1 MGCRDAELISLR
13 VEKELYDKLED
24 HRENPHSKILLN
36 RTDVYLE
43 VLFYGEKIL
52 QIKKEMGEKEFDKVW
67 NIITKLNLNRANL
80 EKFL

>member
-1 MGCRDAELISLR
+1 MGNRDAELISLR
-13 VEKELYDKLED
+13 VEKELYDKLEL

-52 QIKKEMGEKEFDKVW
+52 QIKKEMGEKEFDRIW
-67 NIITKLNLNRANL
+67 TIITKLNLSRANL